1 MLMWAAMRKGKNKGI
16 SLHKGQTL
24 QQVSLNFCKALEAWN
39 LIKKIAP
46 KRPGVASPFV
56 NEWPGYETSSYSN
69 IDKNLLVVPCKA

>member
-1 MLMWAAMRKGKNKGI
+1 MGCYAQGEGTKGDLPPQRTETPK
-16 SLHKGQTL
+16 
-24 QQVSLNFCKALEAWN
+24 VSLNFYKALEAWN

-46 KRPGVASPFV
+46 KRPGVVSPFV